1 MKPRTRAL
9 LLLHFIVF
17 LWGFTGILGKELH
30 FSVFVLV
37 ALRMLI
43 ALVSIGLYAM
53 VAKKSLVL
61 PKRDVLKLIGVGVLT
76 SCHWC
81 AFFYSIHK
89 SNVSTTLSVISTTA
103 FFVALISPFFN
114 KSKLKLKELS
124 LGVLVIVGIAIIFS
138 SGFQYATG
146 IIYSLIAALL
156 AAVFSSFNGRFIQR
170 IPATPIAF
178 YEMLGGSLVMV
189 GMITWNQEWNVVSA
203 LKAYDWMLLI
213 LLGTATTA
221 FAFIASVQVMKH
233 LSPFTC
239 AMAINLEPV
248 YTIVFALLIYGSSE
262 YMSGVFYFGAAIILI
277 ALFAESL
284 LKNKK
289 SSI

>member
-9 LLLHFIVF
+9 LTLHFIVF

-43 ALVSIGLYAM
+43 ALASIALYA
-53 VAKKSLVL
+53 VFTKKSLVL
-61 PKRDVLKLIGVGVLT
+61 PRRDVFKLIGVGVLT
-76 SCHWC
+76 ALHWC
-81 AFFYSIHK
+81 SFFYSIHQ

-103 FFVALISPFFN
+103 FFVALISPFFT
-114 KSKLKLKELS
+114 KSKLKWKELS
-124 LGVLVIVGIAIIFS
+124 LGVLVIAGIAIIFS

-146 IIYSLIAALL
+146 IIFSLIAALL

-170 IPATPIAF
+170 LSATNIAF
-178 YEMLGGSLVMV
+178 YEMLGGSIIMV
-189 GMITWNQEWNVVSA
+189 GIITFNREWDVVQA
-203 LKAYDWMLLI
+203 ITAFDWMLLL

-221 FAFIASVQVMKH
+221 FAFIASVHVMKH

-262 YMSGVFYFGAAIILI
+262 FMSGLFYVGTCIILT
-277 ALFAESL
+277 AVWLESI
-284 LKNKK
+284 KAVKK
-289 SSI
+289 